1 MVLGD
6 ARRPEEILAAPE
18 VRELL
23 DLDRP
28 VAVLM
33 MFVLHLIGDE
43 DDPRSFMAAYRSAL
57 APGSYLAISHVTN
70 DVATERTAQV
80 TGFYRKANADFTPRP
95 GKEIA
100 AFFGDFELIPPGL
113 ATGLPTHQ
121 VWPFADPVD
130 PILVDDDLARMAYAG
145 IGRKP

>member
-1 MVLGD
+1 
-6 ARRPEEILAAPE
+6 
-18 VRELL
+18 
-23 DLDRP
+23 
-28 VAVLM
+28 M
-33 MFVLHLIGDE
+33 MFILHLIPE
-43 DDPRSFMAAYRSAL
+43 DDDPQRFVAAYRDAL

-80 TGFYRKANADFTPRP
+80 TEFYRKANALFTPRS

-113 ATGLPTHQ
+113 ATGLGNP
-121 VWPFADPVD
+121 WPYSDPD
-130 PILVDDDLARMAYAG
+130 HPLFMDDDMARMAYAG